1 MKELVSF
8 RYLLQKMEGFKHLA
22 SFRYLLQKMEGFT
35 HQRVGLYRLFR
46 RKPLLSISLI
56 GLAIRFVLAPFFGHP
71 YDLRIFMAVSWA
83 VANGIS
89 PYSQYVLQEIF
100 QDMSNPQLYGSFYGI
115 GYPPSWGLV
124 LGLMYQ
130 FSSLINPND
139 IYTLVLSL
147 KIPIIVSDLVTSLV
161 LYKIVKLKLNKQ
173 TAFKAFCLYQLCPF
187 TIVIGAVWGMFDVL
201 VFLLSL
207 LSAYLLLEKFEWSL
221 ISLAVACSLKPYPIV
236 LAPLYSIF
244 IYKQTNSLK
253 KGLGY
258 SFGVTGLLSLI
269 TMIPMAIFKW
279 PISNL
284 YHALASHMSSTN
296 LFYNGE
302 ASYTYSAASP
312 FNIYNVFKSI
322 DPTISPP
329 WALNYLWIIAMA
341 LLYFQAIRQIS
352 KINFTSI
359 VNWSFLAS
367 LTFFST
373 RFWVSE
379 QNLILLFSFFL
390 LVVIF
395 NRTNSSW
402 KHIHSVWILFF
413 TFVLV
418 HVPAIAFNW
427 IIGPQT
433 QNVAFFSDS
442 LGSFSWVLMS
452 ALTFSWLALLWHY
465 SIKNFSWLALQ
476 WHYSIKNF
484 SWLALKVQYA
494 IKRMVWQ

>member
-1 MKELVSF
+1 MKEHPLRIIRSTVTSQFRSGKF
-8 RYLLQKMEGFKHLA
+8 RYFLQKMEDLK
-22 SFRYLLQKMEGFT
+22 Y
-35 HQRVGLYRLFR
+35 QRVGLNQFFR
-46 RKPLLSISLI
+46 RKPLLSISLV
-56 GLAIRFVLAPFFGHP
+56 GLAIRFALAPFFGHP

-83 VANGIS
+83 VAHGVS

-100 QDMSNPQLYGSFYGI
+100 QNMSNPQLYGSSYGI

-130 FSSLINPND
+130 VSSLINPND

-147 KIPIIVSDLVTSLV
+147 KTPIIISDLVTSLV
-161 LYKIVKLKLNKQ
+161 LYKIVERKLNKRI
-173 TAFKAFCLYQLCPF
+173 AFKAFCLYQLCPF

-207 LSAYLLLEKFEWSL
+207 LSAYLLLEKLEWSL
-221 ISLAVACSLKPYPIV
+221 ISLAFACSLKPYPIV

-244 IYKQTNSLK
+244 IYKQTHSLK
-253 KGLGY
+253 RAFGY

-296 LFYNGE
+296 LYYNGQ
-302 ASYTYSAASP
+302 ASYTFSAASP

-322 DPTISPP
+322 NPTISPP
-329 WALNYLWIIAMA
+329 WTLNYLWIIAMIM
-341 LLYFQAIRQIS
+341 LFYQAIRHIS
-352 KINFTSI
+352 EVNFTSI
-359 VNWSFLAS
+359 INWSFLVS
-367 LTFFST
+367 LTFFTT

-390 LVVIF
+390 LVVLF
-395 NRTNSSW
+395 NRTRISW
-402 KHIHSVWILFF
+402 KHIHGVWILFF
-413 TFVLV
+413 TFVLI

-427 IIGPQT
+427 ITDPQAV
-433 QNVAFFSDS
+433 NVGFFGDS
-442 LGSFSWVLMS
+442 LGPVSWVLMS
-452 ALTFSWLALLWHY
+452 ALTFSWLCILWRY
-465 SIKNFSWLALQ
+465 SIKTFSWLGLQWNYSIKAFSWLALQ
-476 WHYSIKNF
+476 VHYS
-484 SWLALKVQYA
+484 